1 MSLKKRLA
9 VGVLSL
15 SATGLIGIASYEGFS
30 EKAYIPIK
38 GDVPT
43 IGFGS
48 TEGVKMGD
56 AITVSQALDR
66 LRRDITVAES
76 AISRCVRVP
85 LSQGELDAYT
95 SLAFNIGTDAFCRST
110 LVVKLNGG
118 DYAGACEEIKRWVYA
133 GGRRVPGL
141 VARREKEYA
150 TCVGDVR

>member
-56 AITVSQALDR
+56 AITVPQALDR

-118 DYAGACEEIKRWVYA
+118 DYAGACEEIERWVYA

>member
-15 SATGLIGIASYEGFS
+15 SAAGLLSIAGYEGFS
-30 EKAYIPIK
+30 DKAYIPIE

-48 TEGVKMGD
+48 TQGVKMGD
-56 AITVSQALDR
+56 VITVLQALDR

-76 AISRCVRVP
+76 AIARCVRVP

>member
-56 AITVSQALDR
+56 AITVPQALDR

-95 SLAFNIGTDAFCRST
+95 SLAFNIGTCLLYTSPSPRDRQKSRMPSSA
-110 LVVKLNGG
+110 
-118 DYAGACEEIKRWVYA
+118 
-133 GGRRVPGL
+133 
-141 VARREKEYA
+141 
-150 TCVGDVR
+150 

>member
-56 AITVSQALDR
+56 AITVPQALDR
-66 LRRDITVAES
+66 LRRDITLAES

>member
-48 TEGVKMGD
+48 TEGGKMGD
-56 AITVSQALDR
+56 PSSPAQQRLPAKWSAEQRHPPAPALMPVSP
-66 LRRDITVAES
+66 E
-76 AISRCVRVP
+76 
-85 LSQGELDAYT
+85 
-95 SLAFNIGTDAFCRST
+95 
-110 LVVKLNGG
+110 VVF
-118 DYAGACEEIKRWVYA
+118 R
-133 GGRRVPGL
+133 
-141 VARREKEYA
+141 
-150 TCVGDVR
+150 

>member
-56 AITVSQALDR
+56 AITVPQALDR

-95 SLAFNIGTDAFCRST
+95 SLAFNIGTAAFCRST

>member
-1 MSLKKRLA
+1 MSLKKRLD

-15 SATGLIGIASYEGFS
+15 YATGLIGIASYEGFS

-56 AITVSQALDR
+56 AITVPQALDR

>member
-56 AITVSQALDR
+56 AITVPQALDR
-66 LRRDITVAES
+66 LRRDITVVES

>member
-1 MSLKKRLA
+1 VSLKKRLA

-56 AITVSQALDR
+56 AITVPQALDR

>member
-56 AITVSQALDR
+56 AITVPQALDR

-150 TCVGDVR
+150 TCGGDVR

>member
-56 AITVSQALDR
+56 AITVPQALDR

-95 SLAFNIGTDAFCRST
+95 SLAFNIGTDAFCLST

-150 TCVGDVR
+150 ACVGG

>member
-56 AITVSQALDR
+56 AITVPQALDR

-141 VARREKEYA
+141 VARREEGYA

>member
-56 AITVSQALDR
+56 TITVPQALDR

-95 SLAFNIGTDAFCRST
+95 SLAFNVGTDAFCRST

>member
-56 AITVSQALDR
+56 AITVPQALDR

-118 DYAGACEEIKRWVYA
+118 DYAGTCEEIKRWVYA

>member
-56 AITVSQALDR
+56 AITVPQALDR

-150 TCVGDVR
+150 TCVGG

>member
-56 AITVSQALDR
+56 AITVPQALDR

-95 SLAFNIGTDAFCRST
+95 SLAFNVGTDAFCRST

-141 VARREKEYA
+141 IARREKEYA

>member
-56 AITVSQALDR
+56 AITVPQALDR

-118 DYAGACEEIKRWVYA
+118 DYAGACEEIKCWVYA

>member
-30 EKAYIPIK
+30 EKAYIPIN

-56 AITVSQALDR
+56 AITVPQALDR

-150 TCVGDVR
+150 ACVGG

>member
-1 MSLKKRLA
+1 M
-9 VGVLSL
+9 
-15 SATGLIGIASYEGFS
+15 
-30 EKAYIPIK
+30 
-38 GDVPT
+38 PT

-56 AITVSQALDR
+56 AITVPQALDR

>member
-56 AITVSQALDR
+56 AITVPQALDR

-150 TCVGDVR
+150 TCVGEVR

>member
-9 VGVLSL
+9 VGVLSF

-56 AITVSQALDR
+56 AITVPQALDR

-95 SLAFNIGTDAFCRST
+95 SLAFNVGTDAFCRST

>member
-56 AITVSQALDR
+56 AITVPQALDH

>member
-56 AITVSQALDR
+56 AITVPQALDR

>member
-56 AITVSQALDR
+56 AITVPQALDR

-141 VARREKEYA
+141 VSRREKEYA
-150 TCVGDVR
+150 ACVGG

>member
-56 AITVSQALDR
+56 AITVPQALDR

-150 TCVGDVR
+150 ACVGG